1 MFIWN
6 DDALALS
13 CNGHQNKDDEKKV
26 EEREILICFSLFLR
40 FPEIFFSFI
49 SLPFFHFSNWKTVT
63 DAPRNWE
70 QLFLATLN
78 GRNEILEPT
87 AKKNLRSLVSELN
100 AEKLGWANFPY
111 SVHLIPLPPSLD
123 PVKYDSPS
131 SGCVR
136 KRYSEMA
143 PDSEVISSV
152 KMMDPLFPETHS
164 VFRRNKIRAQK
175 RASVKDDQA

>member
-1 MFIWN
+1 MF
-6 DDALALS
+6 LS
-13 CNGHQNKDDEKKV
+13 
-26 EEREILICFSLFLR
+26 LSP
-40 FPEIFFSFI
+40 FPGDFFSVHFI
-49 SLPFFHFSNWKTVT
+49 
-63 DAPRNWE
+63 A
-70 QLFLATLN
+70 LFPLFKLENRDRCTKKLEATTLN

-87 AKKNLRSLVSELN
+87 ARKNIRSLVSELN

>member
-1 MFIWN
+1 M
-6 DDALALS
+6 
-13 CNGHQNKDDEKKV
+13 
-26 EEREILICFSLFLR
+26 
-40 FPEIFFSFI
+40 
-49 SLPFFHFSNWKTVT
+49 T

-100 AEKLGWANFPY
+100 TEKLGWANFPN

-123 PVKYDSPS
+123 PVKCNSPS
-131 SGCVR
+131 FLGCVR

-152 KMMDPLFPETHS
+152 KMMDALFSETHS